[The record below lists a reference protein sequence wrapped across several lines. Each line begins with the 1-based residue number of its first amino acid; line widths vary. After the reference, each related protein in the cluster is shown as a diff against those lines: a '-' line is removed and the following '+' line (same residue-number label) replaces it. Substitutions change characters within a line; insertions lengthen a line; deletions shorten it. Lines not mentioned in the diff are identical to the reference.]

1 MGFELGEGKNELKK
15 HVDMDLLFI
24 ITVRSA
30 ASWLEKSRILIT
42 IPWSLDIVSGRP
54 SRQRQKPSI
63 EVYLIQDVKA

>member
-15 HVDMDLLFI
+15 HVDMALLFI

-42 IPWSLDIVSGRP
+42 IPRSLDIVSGRP